1 MTYLILPICAR
12 FYKLEKSQGIADK
25 SVDLKTRSNRRE
37 GAAQRRSFNCSVA
50 QRAISDRLLYT
61 VFVYSLSVSR
71 VAGKSRPALAARPPL
86 QATRI
91 LDQVRERIRTCH
103 YSPHTERAYVQ
114 WVRDFIRWS
123 GVRHP
128 ATMGA
133 PEVEAFLSHL
143 ANVRRISPAT
153 HKQALS
159 ALLFLYREV
168 LGVDLPWA

>member
-1 MTYLILPICAR
+1 M
-12 FYKLEKSQGIADK
+12 
-25 SVDLKTRSNRRE
+25 
-37 GAAQRRSFNCSVA
+37 
-50 QRAISDRLLYT
+50 YT
-61 VFVYSLSVSR
+61 VCMYSLSVSR
-71 VAGKSRPALAARPPL
+71 AAGQSRPSLAVRPPL

-91 LDQVRERIRTCH
+91 LDQVRERIRSCH

-114 WVRDFIRWS
+114 WVREFIRWH

-128 ATMGA
+128 ATAGA

-143 ANVRRISPAT
+143 ANVRCISPAT
-153 HKQALS
+153 HNQALS